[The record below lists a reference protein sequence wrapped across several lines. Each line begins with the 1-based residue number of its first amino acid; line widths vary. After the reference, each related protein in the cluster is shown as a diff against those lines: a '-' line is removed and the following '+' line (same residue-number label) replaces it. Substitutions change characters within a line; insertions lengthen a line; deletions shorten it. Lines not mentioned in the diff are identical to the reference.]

1 MIQTSEKLQD
11 ILLEDIKKRPELI
24 TGFLFSDQ
32 DVSVIL
38 EKRGNVVHCAYLRT
52 YDNATTRLLK
62 EAQEEYVQK
71 KKEGYTREQAF
82 RDFMDVQDDITKHR

>member
-24 TGFLFSDQ
+24 TGFLFSEQ

-38 EKRGNVVHCAYLRT
+38 EKRGHVVHCAYLRT
-52 YDNATTRLLK
+52 YDKETTRLLK
-62 EAQEEYVQK
+62 KAKEEYLQK
-71 KKEGYTREQAF
+71 EKEGYTREQAF
-82 RDFMDVQDDITKHR
+82 RDFMEVQDEITKQQ